1 MKARFTDDWIEEV
14 RSASDLVDVISETV
28 PLKRAGAN
36 YKGCC
41 PFHHEKT
48 PSFMVSQEKGIYKC
62 FGCGES
68 GDVIAFVMKTQN
80 MNFVE
85 AVEYLANR
93 ANIPVPERDD
103 DPDPNRDEKKR
114 LYALNREAAIYFYRN
129 LKRARDAYAYFRK
142 RSLSIETIQKFG
154 LGFSSDEWQELKEAM
169 LKKGFTE
176 EELLHAGLLSKSD
189 KGRTYDRFRGRMMF
203 PIQDIRG
210 RMIGFGGRVLG
221 SGEPKYLNSPETMIF
236 NKRFHL
242 YALNMAKKDAR
253 REGLI
258 LVEGYMDVIALHQS
272 GITTAVASLGTALT
286 KEQAHLIKRYT
297 DQIYICYDSD
307 TAGQKATARAIQVL
321 LASGLEPRIIR
332 LGANKDP
339 DEWIQRE
346 GVESFR
352 QAIKT
357 ASYYVD
363 YELERIQNK
372 YSIQDDE
379 QRVLCIRELTSY
391 LKALTD
397 RTTREIYAD
406 HLSRDLQVP
415 KDLLLGRESRQEQQP
430 RQEWKSKK
438 DWKPNRDWNANRE
451 PVVEKETLVLKTNQD
466 SLVRDFLAMVHQSP
480 GLFGQLEIQPM
491 TVAFM
496 GSEFDAYVSELFGAL
511 SQKGIQSKE
520 ELDAHFQE
528 RFENERKMLYN
539 SKTGFSGELTS
550 KVLLDYVKKIHLQY
564 YRNLKKDRE
573 ALLQSIP
580 ASDDALRKMI
590 IQEIQDIM
598 KKMNELGTMQ

>member
-48 PSFMVSQEKGIYKC
+48 PSFMVSNEKGIYKC

-80 MNFVE
+80 MSFVE

-93 ANIPVPERDD
+93 ANISVPDRDEEQ
-103 DPDPNRDEKKR
+103 DPKQEEKKR
-114 LYALNREAAIYFYRN
+114 LYALNREAAIYYYRN

-142 RSLSIETIQKFG
+142 RNLNIETIQKFG
-154 LGFSSDEWQELKEAM
+154 LGFSSDQWQEVKEAM

-176 EELLHAGLLSKSD
+176 EEMLRAGLLSKSD

-221 SGEPKYLNSPETMIF
+221 SGEPKYLNSPETLIF

-242 YALNMAKKDAR
+242 YALNLAKKDAR
-253 REGLI
+253 RDGLI
-258 LVEGYMDVIALHQS
+258 LVEGYMDVIALHQAE
-272 GITTAVASLGTALT
+272 ITTAVASLGTALT

-297 DQIYICYDSD
+297 DQVYICYDSD
-307 TAGQKATARAIQVL
+307 SAGQKATARAIQVL
-321 LASGLEPRIIR
+321 LAAGLEPRIIR
-332 LGANKDP
+332 LGKYKDP
-339 DEWIQRE
+339 DEWIQRD

-363 YELERIQNK
+363 YELERIQSK
-372 YSIQDDE
+372 YAVQDDE
-379 QRVLCIRELTSY
+379 QRVLCIRELTAY
-391 LKALTD
+391 LKSLTD

-406 HLSRDLQVP
+406 HLSRDLQVS
-415 KDLLLGRESRQEQQP
+415 KDLLLGREPRQVQQP
-430 RQEWKSKK
+430 RPDWKSKQ
-438 DWKPNRDWNANRE
+438 DWKGKRDWNSNRE
-451 PVVEKETLVLKTNQD
+451 PVVEKETLVLKTNQN
-466 SLVRDFLAMVHQSP
+466 SLVQDFLAMIHQSP
-480 GLFGQLEIQPM
+480 RLYAKLEIQPM

-496 GSEFDAYVSELFGAL
+496 GSEFDAYVSELFAAL
-511 SQKGIQSKE
+511 SDGQIQTRE
-520 ELDAHFQE
+520 ELNAFFQE
-528 RFENERKMLYN
+528 RFENEREMLYN
-539 SKTGFSGELTS
+539 SKTGFNGELS
-550 KVLLDYVKKIHLQY
+550 EKVVLDYVRKIHLQY

-573 ALLQSIP
+573 VLLQSIP
-580 ASDDALRKMI
+580 LKDEALRKMI

>member
-93 ANIPVPERDD
+93 ANIPVPERGDA
-103 DPDPNRDEKKR
+103 PDPNREEKKR
-114 LYALNREAAIYFYRN
+114 LYDLNREAAIYFYRN

-142 RSLSIETIQKFG
+142 RSLSIDTIQKFG

-221 SGEPKYLNSPETMIF
+221 SGEPKYLNSPETLIF

-297 DQIYICYDSD
+297 DQVYICYDSD
-307 TAGQKATARAIQVL
+307 NAGQKATARAIQVL
-321 LASGLEPRIIR
+321 LAAGLEPRIIR

-346 GVESFR
+346 GVEAFR

-363 YELERIQNK
+363 YELEGIQSK

-415 KDLLLGRESRQEQQP
+415 KDLLLGREPRQEQQP

-438 DWKPNRDWNANRE
+438 DWKPNRDWKANRE

-466 SLVRDFLAMVHQSP
+466 SLVKDFLAMVHQSP

-491 TVAFM
+491 AVAFM

-511 SQKGIQSKE
+511 SQQGIQSRE

>member
-14 RSASDLVDVISETV
+14 RSASDLIDVISETV

-93 ANIPVPERDD
+93 ANIPVPERDESY
-103 DPDPNRDEKKR
+103 DPEREEKKR

-142 RSLSIETIQKFG
+142 RNLSIETIQTFG
-154 LGFSSDEWQELKEAM
+154 LGYSSDEWQELKEAM

-176 EELLHAGLLSKSD
+176 EEMLHAGLLSKSD

-221 SGEPKYLNSPETMIF
+221 AGEPKYLNSPETMIF

-242 YALNMAKKDAR
+242 YALNLAKKDAR

-272 GITTAVASLGTALT
+272 GIQTAVASLGTALT

-297 DQIYICYDSD
+297 DQVYICYDSD

-321 LASGLEPRIIR
+321 LAAGLEPRIIR
-332 LGANKDP
+332 LGESKDP

-346 GVESFR
+346 GVDAFR

-357 ASYYVD
+357 ANYYVD
-363 YELERIQNK
+363 YELERIQSK
-372 YSIQDDE
+372 YTIQDDE
-379 QRVLCIRELTSY
+379 QRVLCIRELTAY
-391 LKALTD
+391 LKALPD

-406 HLSRDLQVP
+406 HLSRDLQVS
-415 KDLLLGRESRQEQQP
+415 KDLLLGREPRPERSP
-430 RQEWKSKK
+430 RQEWKPKK
-438 DWKPNRDWNANRE
+438 E
-451 PVVEKETLVLKTNQD
+451 PVIEKETLVLKSNQD
-466 SLVRDFLAMVHQSP
+466 SLVKDFLAMVHQSP
-480 GLFGQLEIQPM
+480 GLFSQLEIQPM
-491 TVAFM
+491 VVAFM

-511 SQKGIQSKE
+511 SGSGIQSRE
-520 ELDAHFQE
+520 DLDAHFKDQ
-528 RFENERKMLYN
+528 FENERKMLYN
-539 SKTGFSGELTS
+539 SKTGFSGELSS

-580 ASDDALRKMI
+580 ASDGDLRKMI

>member
-14 RSASDLVDVISETV
+14 RSASDLIDVISETV

-93 ANIPVPERDD
+93 ANIPVPERDESY
-103 DPDPNRDEKKR
+103 DPEREEKNR

-142 RSLSIETIQKFG
+142 RNLTIETIQIFG
-154 LGFSSDEWQELKEAM
+154 LGYSSDEWQELKEAM

-176 EELLHAGLLSKSD
+176 EEMLHAGLLSKSD

-221 SGEPKYLNSPETMIF
+221 AGEPKYLNSPETMIF

-242 YALNMAKKDAR
+242 YALNLAKKDAR

-258 LVEGYMDVIALHQS
+258 LVEGYMDVIALYQS
-272 GITTAVASLGTALT
+272 GIQTAVASLGTALT

-297 DQIYICYDSD
+297 DQVYICYDSD

-321 LASGLEPRIIR
+321 LAAGLEPRIIR
-332 LGANKDP
+332 LGESKDP

-346 GVESFR
+346 GVDAFR

-357 ASYYVD
+357 ANYYVD
-363 YELERIQNK
+363 YELERIQSK
-372 YSIQDDE
+372 YTIQDDE
-379 QRVLCIRELTSY
+379 QRVLCIRELTAY
-391 LKALTD
+391 LKALPD

-406 HLSRDLQVP
+406 HLSRDLQVS
-415 KDLLLGRESRQEQQP
+415 KDLLLGREPRPERSP
-430 RQEWKSKK
+430 RQEWKPKK
-438 DWKPNRDWNANRE
+438 E
-451 PVVEKETLVLKTNQD
+451 PVIEKETLVLKSNQD
-466 SLVRDFLAMVHQSP
+466 SLVKDFLAMVHQSP
-480 GLFGQLEIQPM
+480 GLFSQLEIQPM
-491 TVAFM
+491 VVAFM

-511 SQKGIQSKE
+511 SGSGIQSRE
-520 ELDAHFQE
+520 DLDAHFKDQ
-528 RFENERKMLYN
+528 FENERKMLYN
-539 SKTGFSGELTS
+539 SKTGFSGELSS

-580 ASDDALRKMI
+580 ASDDDLRKMI